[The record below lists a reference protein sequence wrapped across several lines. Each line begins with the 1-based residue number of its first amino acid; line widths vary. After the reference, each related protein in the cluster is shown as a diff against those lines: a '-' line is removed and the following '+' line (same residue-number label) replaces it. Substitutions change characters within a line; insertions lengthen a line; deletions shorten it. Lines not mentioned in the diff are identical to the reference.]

1 MWKNFFYFTKT
12 ERQGII
18 VLAVLVSGIFALP
31 ALFMPSS
38 PSQEPDASE
47 QELFR
52 KEYDAFISSLK
63 ETTAGQKVDGKFTW
77 DSPRREINL
86 AIFDPNTADSTTFL
100 SLGLPSWMIK
110 NILRYREKQG
120 RFHRPEDFKK
130 IYGLA
135 EEQYQTLLPYIRIT
149 KSRQSITDSHQSIIE
164 NRQSKDTMQLLTV
177 QSGTPRD
184 TLFKYQPGTV
194 ICLNSADTAELKK
207 IPGIGSSIAR
217 KIVNYR
223 KRLGAFHRIEQLQEI
238 QLKAEKLR
246 PWFSI
251 DAGRIRRINLNKASM
266 ERMMHHPYIN
276 FYQAK
281 VIIEYRKK
289 KGNINSLKQLSLYD
303 EFTPADFERL
313 EPYVCY
319 DL

>member
-18 VLAVLVSGIFALP
+18 VLAVLILGVFALP
-31 ALFMPSS
+31 TILMHSTP
-38 PSQEPDASE
+38 PQEPNAAE
-47 QELFR
+47 QELFC
-52 KEYDAFISSLK
+52 KEYDEFISSLK
-63 ETTAGQKVDGKFTW
+63 ETKAGQMVDGKFIKG
-77 DSPRREINL
+77 SPRREINL
-86 AIFDPNTADSTTFL
+86 AVFDPNTADSITFL

-110 NILRYREKQG
+110 NILRYRERQG
-120 RFHRPEDFKK
+120 WFHHPEDFRK
-130 IYGLA
+130 IYGLT
-135 EEQYQTLLPYIRIT
+135 EEQYQTLLPYIRIRE
-149 KSRQSITDSHQSIIE
+149 KRQSITVS
-164 NRQSKDTMQLLTV
+164 RQSKDTMQLLTM
-177 QSGTPRD
+177 QNTPRD

-194 ICLNSADTAELKK
+194 ISLNSADTAELKK
-207 IPGIGSSIAR
+207 IPGIGSGIAR

-223 KRLGAFHRIEQLQEI
+223 KQLGAFHRIEQLQEI
-238 QLKAEKLR
+238 QLKVEKLR

-251 DAGRIRRINLNKASM
+251 DADQIRRINLNKASM
-266 ERMMHHPYIN
+266 ERMMRHPYIN

-281 VIIEYRKK
+281 VIVEYRKK
-289 KGNINSLKQLSLYD
+289 KGNINSLKQLSLYE